1 MIAAYRC
8 GSLGS
13 CINLLTSLTAY
24 AMSGLAMVKYIRL
37 PTSWRNLVGSLTR
50 SPTSLFHCPF
60 LYIGKSAGLHPNSP
74 NLVIRS
80 MAYLHWDRHMPFFD
94 LATRPRTRCLLLSLR
109 YPSSC
114 DTVDNAE
121 LFLTFISRIH
131 SSLQARFPRKTEDH
145 PTLWCQRFDLG
156 ALVVHLWNGGN
167 LQWPLTIN
175 I

>member
-1 MIAAYRC
+1 MMIAAYRC

-145 PTLWCQRFDLG
+145 PTLWCQRFDL
-156 ALVVHLWNGGN
+156 
-167 LQWPLTIN
+167 
-175 I
+175 